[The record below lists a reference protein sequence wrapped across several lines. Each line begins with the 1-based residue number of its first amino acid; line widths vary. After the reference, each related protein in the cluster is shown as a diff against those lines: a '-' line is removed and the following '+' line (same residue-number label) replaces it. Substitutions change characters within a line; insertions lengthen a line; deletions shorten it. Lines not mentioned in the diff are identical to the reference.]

1 MFGPDGKP
9 INIGAGQLIGGP
21 KSLDDV
27 APFNDETITAL
38 EAGAL
43 QMLQSGQPME
53 VPAAMPMGQIIQIA
67 KTLVVQRARIAELEQ
82 QIQERKEAET
92 PETAAETPDNGTAPK
107 LDLAGLGIE

>member
-67 KTLVVQRARIAELEQ
+67 KTLVVQRARIAELEARV
-82 QIQERKEAET
+82 EELEGTGGKT
-92 PETAAETPDNGTAPK
+92 DNGVEAK
-107 LDLAGLGIE
+107 LDLSNLLSYE